1 MDARGLVEDS
11 TMKRSKTKTKVT
23 AREWFYLCC
32 LGIGGAV
39 AILGTAVLSSRPP
52 KPDHPPSWLEA
63 PGVVPWYTL
72 SKVSFVLRDGKATL
86 QFGEGVQALDGK
98 EVQLR
103 GYVTPL
109 QLGTGQKHFLLSTKP
124 PSCAFCIPA
133 GPDETVEV
141 FCKTPVK
148 FSAEPVT
155 VAGTFAVLAN
165 DPGGLFYRMADA
177 VPVSVKR
184 L

>member
-1 MDARGLVEDS
+1 
-11 TMKRSKTKTKVT
+11 MKKLKVTKKVT
-23 AREWFYLCC
+23 AREWFYLGC
-32 LGIGGAV
+32 LGIGAV
-39 AILGTAVLSSRPP
+39 LGILGTTFIGSRSP
-52 KPDHPPSWLEA
+52 KSDHTAGQLEA
-63 PGVVPWYTL
+63 AGVVPWYTL
-72 SKVSFVLRDGKATL
+72 SRVSFVQRDGKSTL
-86 QFGEGVQALDGK
+86 QFGEGIQALDGK
-98 EVQLR
+98 EIKLR

-109 QLGTGQKHFLLSTKP
+109 QLGSSQKHFLLSTKP

-133 GPDETVEV
+133 GADETVEV

-148 FSAEPVT
+148 YSLEPVT

-177 VPVSVKR
+177 VPVSMDR

>member
-1 MDARGLVEDS
+1 
-11 TMKRSKTKTKVT
+11 MKRLKMMKKVT
-23 AREWFYLCC
+23 AREWFYLGC
-32 LGIGGAV
+32 LGIGAV
-39 AILGTAVLSSRPP
+39 LGILGTTFIGSRPP
-52 KPDHPPSWLEA
+52 KSDHTAGQLEA
-63 PGVVPWYTL
+63 AGVVPWYTL
-72 SKVSFVLRDGKATL
+72 SKVSFVQRDGKSTL
-86 QFGEGVQALDGK
+86 QFSEGIQALDGK
-98 EVQLR
+98 EVKLR

-109 QLGTGQKHFLLSTKP
+109 QLGSSQKHFLLSTKP

-133 GPDETVEV
+133 GADETVEV

-148 FSAEPVT
+148 YSLEPVT

-177 VPVSVKR
+177 VPVSMDQ